1 MPKKE
6 SNENSVFD
14 QAEQED
20 RIIDVEY
27 SDVMQKS
34 YIDYAMSVIISRA
47 LPDIRDGLKPVQ
59 RRILY
64 DMRELGTWSDKPYRK
79 SARIVGDT
87 MGKFHPHGDCL
98 HADTKINLLDGT
110 VRTIKELYEEG
121 RDRWI
126 LCVDE
131 NTNRIVPAIAHDFRI
146 GQYADTIYEIV
157 LTNGYSIRV
166 TGNHPFRLSNGE
178 WVKAEDV
185 RPNMV
190 FDFLF
195 HSTNRNG
202 RPCIASPFSGRKSCE
217 ISKAVADYFAWP
229 EKEVLHHKDHN
240 PDNNIPDN
248 LIWMNRDEHALHH
261 RDYYS
266 GLENGR
272 KAMFDANGRFRE
284 KIKEKN
290 SVLAREI
297 NKNIAVVKAVH
308 ALDLLMK
315 KKMAL
320 TLENY
325 ESLRDEIYNLTKPET
340 LIDHGYC
347 TSFEEFVSKY
357 LAGERF
363 YKISYKK
370 VKSADFGNI
379 KNIGRTYPSYEPGIV
394 MVKPVIRRYEETG
407 YSSEVSLGE
416 IRNTSGYNRLKK
428 YFNSESYRKFR
439 DKYIPIVE
447 KVNVISLPKKIPM
460 YDFTVDNHHNMFI
473 CASEDCSL
481 QVVAHNSSL
490 YGAMVVLAQDF
501 KMGLPLVDGHGNFG
515 SIEGD
520 GAAAMRYT
528 EARLQGFTENAVLSD
543 LDKNTVDFVPNFDE
557 TEKEP
562 SVLPARFCNFLV
574 NGSEGI
580 AVGMTTST
588 PPHNLGE
595 VIDATIALIK
605 NPDIST
611 EKLMKYI
618 PGPDF
623 PTGGI
628 VANMSDLPAIYESGT
643 GKIRIRGK
651 VDIEK
656 GTGGKN
662 RIVISEIP
670 YTMIG
675 ANIGKFL
682 NDIAGLVENRIIM
695 GVSDISNQSSKEGI
709 RIVLEL
715 KKDADAE
722 SIINILYSKT
732 KLEDTFGVNMLA
744 IADGKPEILS
754 LKNAIVHSIVF
765 QYELNTRKYGTL
777 LKQAL
782 KKKEIQEGLIRA
794 CDCIDLI
801 IEILRGS
808 KDRKQAREC
817 MVNGITDKI
826 NFKTKKSEKDA
837 SRLKFTEAQADA
849 ILEMHL
855 YKLIGLELNALKKEY
870 EETVKNIAFYE
881 DLLENS
887 ESMSRLIVKELS
899 EIKKKYGRERRTVIE
914 DSRPVSAVKT
924 EKKDEELVILVDRF
938 GYAHAID
945 KATYERNT
953 DAVTESYTHAIESRS
968 LDRLYVLTDTG
979 QSHIIPVSDIPYGKL
994 RDKGSPIDNISTYDS
1009 RKERIVGI
1017 YSVAGTA
1024 DKELVFC
1031 TASGMIKRVPGNE
1044 FDVSRRNTASTK
1056 LKPGDSVIGV
1066 EINDN
1071 ADTVVL
1077 VTKNGIIL
1085 RFRVDSVSLFKKT
1098 SVGVNGIALR
1108 DGDEVTGLYLLKKN
1122 EKRTVDTD
1130 GRAVELSGITVSG
1143 RNTRGKKPA

>member
-1 MPKKE
+1 MPKKK
-6 SNENSVFD
+6 ENDAFENYD
-14 QAEQED
+14 PED
-20 RIIDVEY
+20 RLIDVEY

-34 YIDYAMSVIISRA
+34 YIDYAMSVIVSRA
-47 LPDIRDGLKPVQ
+47 IPDVRDGLKPVQ

-64 DMRELGTWSDKPYRK
+64 DMKALGTASDKPYRK

-110 VRTIKELYEEG
+110 VKTIKELYEEG
-121 RDRWI
+121 KEQWV
-126 LCVDE
+126 LTVDE
-131 NTNRIVPAIAHDFRI
+131 KTNRIIPAVAHDFRI
-146 GQYADTIYEIV
+146 GQYSDTVYEIV
-157 LTNGYSIRV
+157 LTNGYSIKV
-166 TGNHPFRLSNGE
+166 TGNHPFRLSNGK

-190 FDFLF
+190 LDFLSRTVNKAGRPYISSPF
-195 HSTNRNG
+195 NG
-202 RPCIASPFSGRKSCE
+202 RRSCE
-217 ISKAVADYFAWP
+217 ISKAVADCFSWP
-229 EKEVLHHKDHN
+229 KKDVLHHKDHN
-240 PDNNIPDN
+240 PNNNVPDN

-261 RDYYS
+261 RDYCL
-266 GLENGR
+266 GLEKGR
-272 KAMFDANGRFRE
+272 KAMFDDNGQFRE
-284 KIKEKN
+284 KTRKKN
-290 SVLAREI
+290 SALAREI
-297 NKNIAVVKAVH
+297 NRNIAAVKAVH
-308 ALDLLMK
+308 ALDLLVERK
-315 KKMAL
+315 KDL
-320 TLENY
+320 TVDNY
-325 ESLRDEIYNLTKPET
+325 ESLRNEVYNLTKPET
-340 LIDHGYC
+340 LVNHGYC
-347 TSFEEFVSKY
+347 TSFEDFISKY
-357 LAGERF
+357 LSGERF
-363 YKISYKK
+363 YKITYKK
-370 VKSADFGNI
+370 IAGADFNNI
-379 KNIGRTYPSYEPGIV
+379 KNAERTFPAYSPDFMMI
-394 MVKPVIRRYEETG
+394 KPVIRRYEETG
-407 YSSEVSLGE
+407 YSSDVSLNE
-416 IRNTSGYNRLKK
+416 IRNTSGYNNLKK
-428 YFNSESYRKFR
+428 YFNDESYPEFR
-439 DKYIPIVE
+439 DKHIPIVAE
-447 KVNVISLPKKIPM
+447 VNIIRLSEKIPM
-460 YDFTVDNHHNMFI
+460 YDFTVDGYHNMFI
-473 CASEDCSL
+473 CASEDDSL
-481 QVVAHNSSL
+481 QVVAHNSSI

-543 LDKNTVDFVPNFDE
+543 LDRNTVDFMPNFDE

-580 AVGMTTST
+580 AVGMTTNT

-605 NPDIST
+605 NPDLSV

-628 VANMSDLPAIYESGT
+628 VANRSELPAIYESGT

-651 VDIEK
+651 ADIEK

-682 NDIAGLVENRIIM
+682 NDVASLVENRTVM

-722 SIINILYSKT
+722 SIVNILYSKT

-744 IADGKPEILS
+744 IADGKPEVLS
-754 LKNAIVHSIVF
+754 LKDALVHSITF
-765 QYELNTRKYGTL
+765 QYELNTRKYSTL

-782 KKKEIQEGLIRA
+782 KKKEVQEGLIRA

-808 KDRKQAREC
+808 RDRKQAREC
-817 MVNGITDKI
+817 MVNGVTDKI
-826 NFKTKKSEKDA
+826 TFKTKKSERDA
-837 SRLKFTEAQADA
+837 ARLKFTEAQADA

-855 YKLIGLELNALKKEY
+855 YRLIGLEINALKKEY
-870 EETVKNIAFYE
+870 DETMKNIASYE

-887 ESMSRLIVKELS
+887 ESMSRLIVRELT
-899 EIKKKYGRERRTVIE
+899 EIKRKYARERKTVIE
-914 DSRPVSAVKT
+914 DTRPAGTVKI
-924 EKKDEELVILVDRF
+924 EKKDEKLTVLVDRF
-938 GYAHAID
+938 GYMHSID
-945 KATYERNT
+945 RSSYERNT
-953 DAVTESYTHAIESRS
+953 EAVTESYRYAVPCMSS
-968 LDRLYVLTDTG
+968 DRIFVLTDTG

-1009 RKERIVGI
+1009 GKERIVGI
-1017 YSVAGTA
+1017 YSTGNTA
-1024 DKELVFC
+1024 DRELIFC
-1031 TASGMIKRVPGNE
+1031 TASGMIKRVPGSE
-1044 FDVSRRNTASTK
+1044 FDVSRRNTAATK
-1056 LKPGDSVIGV
+1056 LKPGDTVIGV
-1066 EINDN
+1066 ELNDN
-1071 ADTVVL
+1071 ADTVAL
-1077 VTKNGIIL
+1077 VTKDGIVL
-1085 RFRVDSVSLFKKT
+1085 RFRADTVSLFRKS

-1108 DGDEVTGLYLLKKN
+1108 DGDEVTGFYILAKDGKK
-1122 EKRTVDTD
+1122 TVETA
-1130 GRAVELSGITVSG
+1130 GGSVELSEIRTAG
-1143 RNTRGKKPA
+1143 RNTRGKKPV